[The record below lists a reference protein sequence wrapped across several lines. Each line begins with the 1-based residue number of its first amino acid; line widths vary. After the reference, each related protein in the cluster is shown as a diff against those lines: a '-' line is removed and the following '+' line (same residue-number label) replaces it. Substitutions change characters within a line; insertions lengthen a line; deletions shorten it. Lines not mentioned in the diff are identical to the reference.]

1 MEYKKKQ
8 LRILIMRTKGFYIV
22 LILSVMLCGLSL
34 MIINADKPQA
44 PERVERAYYIAKS
57 TITPTPSPTAT
68 PTATPT
74 PADVYAVY
82 NLKVMCKESLGS
94 YFITAYCPSECGY
107 NGNNYPTGWRTA
119 SGAICHRSD
128 FDYRYSDPTTC
139 AIDRKMHS
147 FGDLFYIAEF
157 DRVFVAEDTGS
168 AVKNKHLDL
177 FYIDYSDVL
186 SFPTG
191 YYEVYSVYYEEIT
204 LEVIK
209 GSDIPLI
216 NEVITEEDLEELYQ
230 LEEVR

>member
-1 MEYKKKQ
+1 
-8 LRILIMRTKGFYIV
+8 MRTKGFYIV
-22 LILSVMLCGLSL
+22 LLLSVMLCGLSL
-34 MIINADKPQA
+34 MIINENKPQA
-44 PERVERAYYIAKS
+44 PETVERVYYIAKV
-57 TITPTPSPTAT
+57 TVTPTPTTTPSPTPT

-74 PADVYAVY
+74 PVIYEEITV
-82 NLKVMCKESLGS
+82 KVMYKESLG
-94 YFITAYCPSECGY
+94 YYYITSYCPYECG
-107 NGNNYPTGWRTA
+107 GSWSTA
-119 SGAICHRSD
+119 SGSTCHRANYQD
-128 FDYRYSDPTTC
+128 RYSEPTTC
-139 AIDRKMHS
+139 AIDRNLHS
-147 FGDLFYIAEF
+147 FGDLFYIEEF

-209 GSDIPLI
+209 GSDIPI
-216 NEVITEEDLEELYQ
+216 IKEVITEEDLEEIYQ